1 MKIWKVK
8 VDFGPNEDFEDIQL
22 ADTSNKFTDEFKESV
37 YCGKRTNGKFDN
49 VEVNILGGNL
59 KTDHPKLWNA
69 YQTMVLSK
77 RGLNALKDILKDSV
91 EIIPLQCKGR
101 EYFVVNILNIINAL
115 NYNKSEFEVF
125 PSGLV
130 VDVTKYS
137 FLKEKLEG
145 VNIFKIFLN
154 DRISVTKIFVSETF
168 KNIVEEN
175 ELKGFKFEEV
185 WDSENDN

>member
-22 ADTSNKFTDEFKESV
+22 ADTSDKFIDEFDEAV
-37 YCGKRTNGKFDN
+37 CCGKRTNGKFDN

-69 YQTMVLSK
+69 HQTMVLSK

-101 EYFVVNILNIINAL
+101 EYFVVNILNIIDAL
-115 NYNKSEFEVF
+115 NYNNAELKRLST
-125 PSGLV
+125 GLV
-130 VDVTKYS
+130 VGLTKYS
-137 FLKEKLEG
+137 FLKEKIQDKN
-145 VNIFKIFLN
+145 VFKILLN
-154 DRISVTKIFVSETF
+154 GIEMVTEIFVSETF